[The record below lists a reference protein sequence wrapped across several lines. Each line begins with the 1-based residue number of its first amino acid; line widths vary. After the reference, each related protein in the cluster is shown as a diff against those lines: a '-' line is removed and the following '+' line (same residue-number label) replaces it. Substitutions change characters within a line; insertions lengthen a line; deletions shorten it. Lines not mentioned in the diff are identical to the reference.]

1 MTETDPQGPSL
12 IRLGK
17 LANGKEFDK
26 LEALWVDALNNPHY
40 SWRELLPIAGQ
51 VGRQGAPERADTLLE
66 MLIGWVEENRG
77 PEAAFEAVRRAA
89 VQLPGGKDIRPHL
102 KRLFL
107 LQHDNDPRLA
117 DLVGFLLER
126 EDDLDRAV
134 ELASLYARLLPGCFA
149 TCVDFLVPGVVESF
163 EGAKGI
169 VGVRFKDREAEFGP
183 ATLSKLTPRPDDHFP
198 ALLLYAPQQLKEQAL
213 DDPVAFIK
221 TALRAQRENRYS
233 YRDLKQAVTE
243 LLGEAGWR
251 SWWQKAK
258 PLLKR
263 DPMISMSSGSQPVFR
278 LLRRADHYEER
289 LQRRFDHAPD
299 PQTALQ
305 VVLDYLGEIAREE
318 KSGRCEGCA
327 DEKLLQHFGNGAAR
341 IAVACLKDQ
350 EPELALAGLALHA
363 EIAARGVEVARP
375 NPKAAGQVLG
385 KLNDPGDL
393 VFRLSESLLQ
403 KVLVYVRHSLP
414 DRWGRVW
421 ARVLARSGKR
431 MCDLIAKGLLEG
443 GQEEALVTALQAA
456 VAKPTNSPDLL
467 GWLWRTRHTSGAMGK
482 FLAGRED
489 LPSDTIAEAML
500 ALLDS
505 IGKLYGMSMEE
516 KHLKVL
522 EAARAA
528 LSTQNNRP
536 LLQLL
541 DGAPKAE
548 ALRLKEILSTNAGLS
563 SAHKAQLL
571 GYLRSQHAELFVEVT
586 REWEEPGRIYTTESG
601 MRRTEEALQHIVKE
615 EIPQVARQ
623 IGEAASFGDLSEN
636 SEYTAALEKRDQLAS
651 RATRLETELAMAKV
665 IDHEMAASDFVNIGT
680 RVTARPLPDGEP
692 EVYTFLGPW
701 DTDVD
706 NRVLNYLAPLA
717 QAFMGAKVGQT
728 VVFGEGGEERR
739 WEILAIEPAPG
750 I

>member
-1 MTETDPQGPSL
+1 MTESAPQGPSL
-12 IRLGK
+12 IKLGK
-17 LANGKEFDK
+17 LANSKEFDK
-26 LEALWVDALNNPHY
+26 LEAEWVDALNHPHY

-77 PEAAFEAVRRAA
+77 AEEAFEAVRRAA
-89 VQLPGGKDIRPHL
+89 VQLPGGKDIKLQL

-107 LQHDNDPRLA
+107 VQHEDDPRLA
-117 DLVGFLLER
+117 ELIDFLLDQEQ
-126 EDDLDRAV
+126 DLDRVV

-163 EGAKGI
+163 NGAKGI
-169 VGVRFKDREAEFGP
+169 VGLRFQDREAEFGR
-183 ATLSKLTPRPDDHFP
+183 ATLAKLTPRPADHFP
-198 ALLLYAPQQLKEQAL
+198 SLLLYGPERLRGLAQ
-213 DDPVAFIK
+213 DDPVEFIK
-221 TALRAQRENRYS
+221 TALRSQRENRYS
-233 YRDLKQAVTE
+233 YRDLKQALTE

-251 SWWQKAK
+251 SWWQRAK

-263 DPMISMSSGSQPVFR
+263 DPLIGMSAGSQPVFR
-278 LLRRADHYEER
+278 LLRRADRYEER
-289 LQRRFDHAPD
+289 LKRKFDHAPD
-299 PQTALQ
+299 NQAALQ

-318 KSGRCEGCA
+318 KAGHCEECA
-327 DEKLLQHFGNGAAR
+327 DETLLQHFGNGAAR
-341 IAVACLKDQ
+341 IAVACLKAQ
-350 EPELALAGLALHA
+350 EPALALAGLALHA
-363 EIAARGVEVARP
+363 EIAARGVEVAKP
-375 NPKAAGQVLG
+375 NPRAAAQVLG
-385 KLNDPGDL
+385 KLNDPGDM
-393 VFRLSESLLQ
+393 VFDLSESLLQ
-403 KVLVYVRHSLP
+403 KVLVYLRQALS
-414 DRWGRVW
+414 DRWGEVW

-443 GQEEALVTALQAA
+443 GQEENLVAALRTA
-456 VAKPTNSPDLL
+456 VNKPTNSPDLL
-467 GWLWRTRHTSGAMGK
+467 GWLWRTRHTSGAMGR
-482 FLAGRED
+482 FLAARDD
-489 LPSDTIAEAML
+489 LPSDRIAEAML
-500 ALLDS
+500 SLLDS
-505 IGKLYGMSMEE
+505 IGRLHGMSMEE

-522 EAARAA
+522 EAARSA

-541 DGAPKAE
+541 DGASRSE
-548 ALRLKEILSTNAGLS
+548 ALRLKEILSANAGLS

-571 GYLRSQHAELFVEVT
+571 GYLRSQHADLFVEVT
-586 REWEEPGRIYTTESG
+586 REWEEPGRIYTTEPG
-601 MRRTEEALQHIVKE
+601 LRRTEEALQHIVKV

-665 IDHEMAASDFVNIGT
+665 IDHEMAASGFVNIGT
-680 RVTARPLPDGEP
+680 RVTVRPLPEGEP

-706 NRVLNYLAPLA
+706 NRILNYQAPLA
-717 QAFMGAKVGQT
+717 QAFMGAKVGDT
-728 VVFGEGGEERR
+728 VAFGDEGEERR
-739 WEILAIEPAPG
+739 WEIVSIEPAPG